1 MDARKDSTRVP
12 TLVYKVV
19 DSNVQKCYTHFDSV
33 VTLIQAWLYD
43 SVEMTQIKPP

>member
-12 TLVYKVV
+12 TLFNKVV
-19 DSNVQKCYTHFDSV
+19 SSKVHKCYTNFDSL

-43 SVEMTQIKPP
+43 SVDMTQIKPP